1 MINAMRL
8 IVPYLIG
15 VCTLVLDQWSK
26 YIVRQQMSLGQS
38 LPVIDDVFHI
48 TYIENEGVAF
58 GLFSGHTTLFVIA
71 SCVVLIGLLFFVWHE
86 HSKSLLLHYGV
97 AFVVSGAL
105 GNIIDRAWKASVTD
119 MFDLRIWPIFNIA
132 DIAVCVGFGL
142 LLVYILFGSEEKNG
156 KGLHS
161 DPR

>member
-8 IVPYLIG
+8 IVPYLIAA
-15 VCTLVLDQWSK
+15 CMLVLDQWSK

-38 LPVIDDVFHI
+38 LPVIDDIFHI

-58 GLFSGHTTLFVIA
+58 GLFSGPTTLFVIA
-71 SCVVLIGLLFFVWHE
+71 SGAVRIGLVLFLLHE
-86 HSKSLLLHYGV
+86 HSRSLLLHYGV

-132 DIAVCVGFGL
+132 DIAVCLGFGL
-142 LLVYILFGSEEKNG
+142 LLIYILFGSEEKDG